1 MKTLGRAGRAALI
14 FQVGFGCGFLVGG
27 ILAVANYSKDHR
39 MKAGRHQEVTW
50 IAREEAPERHSASE
64 DFTDPSGLDSSGGS
78 RATGSH

>member
-27 ILAVANYSKDHR
+27 ILAVANYSKDQR

-50 IAREEAPERHSASE
+50 IAREAPESHSASE

-78 RATGSH
+78 RATRTH